1 MVEASQTSVSA
12 AGIWAIVIVMVLV
25 LAFWLTAIVLADRS
39 QARAS
44 GRARLAG
51 DTRLASDTGPALTGT
66 WAGGSVAGA
75 RAPEIP
81 EEAAHEPILAPAD
94 AQGADAQGAEA
105 RGRHARDEE
114 AETTREDIPAQRTPG
129 RHQRSEMPRQRGGE
143 ADRAERSYTG
153 QAPPDDEERD
163 R

>member
-1 MVEASQTSVSA
+1 MVEASQTSVSP
-12 AGIWAIVIVMVLV
+12 AGIWAIVIVMTLV
-25 LAFWLTAIVLADRS
+25 LAFWLTAIALADRS

-51 DTRLASDTGPALTGT
+51 DTVPTLGDA

-81 EEAAHEPILAPAD
+81 EEAVHEPIVAAGDAP
-94 AQGADAQGAEA
+94 GAEA
-105 RGRHARDEE
+105 QGRHAGDEE
-114 AETTREDIPAQRTPG
+114 AATTRADIPGQRTPG
-129 RHQRSEMPRQRGGE
+129 RHARPEMPRQRSGE
-143 ADRAERSYTG
+143 DDRAERSYAG
-153 QAPPDDEERD
+153 QATPDDEERD

>member
-1 MVEASQTSVSA
+1 MVEASQTSVSP

-44 GRARLAG
+44 GRARLASG
-51 DTRLASDTGPALTGT
+51 TGPALGGA

-81 EEAAHEPILAPAD
+81 DEAVHEPIVTSGEAP
-94 AQGADAQGAEA
+94 GTEA
-105 RGRHARDEE
+105 RGRHARDDE
-114 AETTREDIPAQRTPG
+114 AASHGQTPTRADVPAQPAAG
-129 RHQRSEMPRQRGGE
+129 RHARPGMPRQRSGE
-143 ADRAERSYTG
+143 GDRAERSHAG
-153 QAPPDDEERD
+153 QATPDDEEPGR
-163 R
+163 

>member
-1 MVEASQTSVSA
+1 MVLASQTTGTT
-12 AGIWAIVIVMVLV
+12 AGIWAIVIVAVCA
-25 LAFWLTAIVLADRS
+25 LAFWLTAVMLADRS

-51 DTRLASDTGPALTGT
+51 DTRPALGGA

-81 EEAAHEPILAPAD
+81 DEAVHEPVVTPA
-94 AQGADAQGAEA
+94 GTPGAEA

-114 AETTREDIPAQRTPG
+114 AAPQGETPTRADIPAQRTPG
-129 RHQRSEMPRQRGGE
+129 RHERPAMPRQRTGE
-143 ADRAERSYTG
+143 ADRAERSYAG
-153 QAPPDDEERD
+153 QAAPDDEEQD

>member
-1 MVEASQTSVSA
+1 MVEASRTLLST
-12 AGIWAIVIVMVLV
+12 AGILGIVIVMTLL
-25 LAFWLTAIVLADRS
+25 LAFWLAAIVLADRS

-44 GRARLAG
+44 GRSRLPSGA
-51 DTRLASDTGPALTGT
+51 GPALGGA

-81 EEAAHEPILAPAD
+81 GEAEHEPIVTP
-94 AQGADAQGAEA
+94 GAASGAEA

-114 AETTREDIPAQRTPG
+114 AAATRTDMPAQPTPG
-129 RHQRSEMPRQRGGE
+129 RHERPAMPRQRGGE
-143 ADRAERSYTG
+143 GDHAERSYAG
-153 QAPPDDEERD
+153 QPPPDDEERD

>member
-1 MVEASQTSVSA
+1 MVEAGRTAVSP
-12 AGIWAIVIVMVLV
+12 AGIWVIVVVMVIL

-51 DTRLASDTGPALTGT
+51 DTGPALSGA

-81 EEAAHEPILAPAD
+81 EEAAHEPIRTSGGTPGTE
-94 AQGADAQGAEA
+94 AQGGHEQ
-105 RGRHARDEE
+105 
-114 AETTREDIPAQRTPG
+114 PG
-129 RHQRSEMPRQRGGE
+129 MPRQRSGE
-143 ADRAERSYTG
+143 GDRAERSYAG
-153 QAPPDDEERD
+153 QAPPDDEEQD

>member
-12 AGIWAIVIVMVLV
+12 AGIWVIVIVMVLV
-25 LAFWLTAIVLADRS
+25 LAFWLAAIALADRS

-51 DTRLASDTGPALTGT
+51 GTGPPLSGA

-75 RAPEIP
+75 QAPEIP
-81 EEAAHEPILAPAD
+81 EEAAHEPIRTSGGTPGTE
-94 AQGADAQGAEA
+94 AQGRPE
-105 RGRHARDEE
+105 R
-114 AETTREDIPAQRTPG
+114 PG
-129 RHQRSEMPRQRGGE
+129 MPRQRSGE
-143 ADRAERSYTG
+143 GDRAERSYAG
-153 QAPPDDEERD
+153 QAPPDDEEQD

>member
-1 MVEASQTSVSA
+1 MVEASQTTGTT
-12 AGIWAIVIVMVLV
+12 AGIWAIVIVMTLL

-44 GRARLAG
+44 GRS
-51 DTRLASDTGPALTGT
+51 RLASGTGPALGGA

-81 EEAAHEPILAPAD
+81 NEAVHEPIETHGD
-94 AQGADAQGAEA
+94 AAGTEA
-105 RGRHARDEE
+105 RGRRARDDEAAPREATPTRANVPAQPTAGRHARPD
-114 AETTREDIPAQRTPG
+114 
-129 RHQRSEMPRQRGGE
+129 MPRQRSGE
-143 ADRAERSYTG
+143 GDRAERSYAG
-153 QAPPDDEERD
+153 QATPDDEEQD

>member
-1 MVEASQTSVSA
+1 MVEASQTSVSP

-25 LAFWLTAIVLADRS
+25 LAFWLTAIALADRS

-44 GRARLAG
+44 GRARLA
-51 DTRLASDTGPALTGT
+51 SDTVPTLGGA

-81 EEAAHEPILAPAD
+81 EEAVHEPILAAGD
-94 AQGADAQGAEA
+94 ASGAEA
-105 RGRHARDEE
+105 RGRHAKDDE
-114 AETTREDIPAQRTPG
+114 AATTRADVPAQRTPG
-129 RHQRSEMPRQRGGE
+129 RHERPAMPRQRSGE
-143 ADRAERSYTG
+143 GDRAGRSYAG
-153 QAPPDDEERD
+153 QATPDDEERD